1 MKRFSKFYVMMF
13 LLFSIISF
21 ASFAASDPDLD
32 RLEEVYNEVIVNGN
46 KDFLG
51 GFSKK
56 ELAIIRNTIYAKK
69 GYKFKRKE
77 YQKYFG
83 AKEWYKGTTNKQNI
97 LNRKEQK
104 YFGAKDWYKGTT
116 SKQNIL
122 NKNEQKLVD
131 IIVKYE
137 KNGGSSNGSSEYS
150 APSTQMPDLDSGS
163 PTTEEIEAT
172 SETDSG
178 STHYINL
185 D

>member
-1 MKRFSKFYVMMF
+1 MKRFSKLYIMMF

-21 ASFAASDPDLD
+21 ASFAASDSDLD

-46 KDFLG
+46 KDFLS
-51 GFSKK
+51 GFSSD

-77 YQKYFG
+77 YQRYFG
-83 AKEWYKGTTNKQNI
+83 AKKWYKGTT
-97 LNRKEQK
+97 
-104 YFGAKDWYKGTT
+104 D
-116 SKQNIL
+116 KQNIL

-137 KNGGSSNGSSEYS
+137 KHGGSSNTYS
-150 APSTQMPDLDSGS
+150 APSNETLDIDSGS
-163 PTTEEIEAT
+163 PTTEEINTASEA
-172 SETDSG
+172 DSG
-178 STHYINL
+178 TTHYINL

>member
-1 MKRFSKFYVMMF
+1 MKRFSKLYIMMF

-46 KDFLG
+46 KDFLS
-51 GFSKK
+51 GFSSD

-77 YQKYFG
+77 YQRYFG
-83 AKEWYKGTTNKQNI
+83 AKKWYKGTT
-97 LNRKEQK
+97 
-104 YFGAKDWYKGTT
+104 D
-116 SKQNIL
+116 KQNIL

-137 KNGGSSNGSSEYS
+137 KHGGSSNTYS
-150 APSTQMPDLDSGS
+150 APSNEAIDIDSGS
-163 PTTEEIEAT
+163 PSTEEINAASEA
-172 SETDSG
+172 DSG
-178 STHYINL
+178 TTHYINL

>member
-1 MKRFSKFYVMMF
+1 MKKSLKFVCMVF
-13 LLFSIISF
+13 LLFSVISF
-21 ASFAASDPDLD
+21 ASFGASDPDLD
-32 RLEEVYNEVIVNGN
+32 RLDDVYNEVIVNGD
-46 KDFLG
+46 KDYLSN
-51 GFSKK
+51 FSAD
-56 ELAIIRNTIYAKK
+56 ELAIIRNTIYAKR

-97 LNRKEQK
+97 LNRK
-104 YFGAKDWYKGTT
+104 
-116 SKQNIL
+116 
-122 NKNEQKLVD
+122 EQKLVD

>member
-1 MKRFSKFYVMMF
+1 MKRFSKLYIMMF

-21 ASFAASDPDLD
+21 ASFAASDSDLD

-46 KDFLG
+46 KDFLS
-51 GFSKK
+51 GFSSD

-77 YQKYFG
+77 YQRYFG
-83 AKEWYKGTTNKQNI
+83 AKKWYKGTT
-97 LNRKEQK
+97 
-104 YFGAKDWYKGTT
+104 D
-116 SKQNIL
+116 KQNIL

-137 KNGGSSNGSSEYS
+137 KHGGSSNTYS
-150 APSTQMPDLDSGS
+150 APSNEAIDIDSGS
-163 PTTEEIEAT
+163 PSTEEINAASEA
-172 SETDSG
+172 DSG
-178 STHYINL
+178 TTHYINL

>member
-1 MKRFSKFYVMMF
+1 MKRFSKLYVMMF

-83 AKEWYKGTTNKQNI
+83 AKDWYRGTT
-97 LNRKEQK
+97 
-104 YFGAKDWYKGTT
+104 D
-116 SKQNIL
+116 KQNIL

-137 KNGGSSNGSSEYS
+137 KHGGSSNTYS
-150 APSTQMPDLDSGS
+150 ASSNETLDIDSGS

>member
-1 MKRFSKFYVMMF
+1 MKKFSKLYVMIF
-13 LLFSIISF
+13 LLLSVISF
-21 ASFAASDPDLD
+21 ASFGAGDPDLD
-32 RLEEVYNEVIVNGN
+32 RLDDVYNEVIVNGN
-46 KDFLG
+46 KDYLSN
-51 GFSKK
+51 FSAD

-97 LNRKEQK
+97 LNRK
-104 YFGAKDWYKGTT
+104 
-116 SKQNIL
+116 
-122 NKNEQKLVD
+122 EQKLVD

>member
-1 MKRFSKFYVMMF
+1 MKKFSKLYVMIF
-13 LLFSIISF
+13 LLLSVISF
-21 ASFAASDPDLD
+21 ASFGADDPDLD
-32 RLEEVYNEVIVNGN
+32 RLDDVYNEVIVNGD
-46 KDFLG
+46 KDYLSN
-51 GFSKK
+51 FSAD

-104 YFGAKDWYKGTT
+104 
-116 SKQNIL
+116 
-122 NKNEQKLVD
+122 LVD

-137 KNGGSSNGSSEYS
+137 KSMKAGEVADVPENDSE
-150 APSTQMPDLDSGS
+150 
-163 PTTEEIEAT
+163 
-172 SETDSG
+172 ETN
-178 STHYINL
+178 YINL

>member
-1 MKRFSKFYVMMF
+1 MKKFSKLYVMMF
-13 LLFSIISF
+13 LLLSVISF
-21 ASFAASDPDLD
+21 ASFGAGDPDLD
-32 RLEEVYNEVIVNGN
+32 RLDDVYNEVIVNGD
-46 KDFLG
+46 KDYLSN
-51 GFSKK
+51 FSAD

-104 YFGAKDWYKGTT
+104 
-116 SKQNIL
+116 
-122 NKNEQKLVD
+122 LVD

-137 KNGGSSNGSSEYS
+137 KAMKEGEVAN
-150 APSTQMPDLDSGS
+150 AP
-163 PTTEEIEAT
+163 
-172 SETDSG
+172 ETDSEE
-178 STHYINL
+178 TNDINL

>member
-1 MKRFSKFYVMMF
+1 MKKSLKFVCMVF
-13 LLFSIISF
+13 LLFSVISF
-21 ASFAASDPDLD
+21 ASFGAGDPDLD
-32 RLEEVYNEVIVNGN
+32 RLDDVYNEVIVNGD
-46 KDFLG
+46 KDYLSN
-51 GFSKK
+51 FSAD

-104 YFGAKDWYKGTT
+104 
-116 SKQNIL
+116 
-122 NKNEQKLVD
+122 LVD

-137 KNGGSSNGSSEYS
+137 KSMKAGEV
-150 APSTQMPDLDSGS
+150 ADVP
-163 PTTEEIEAT
+163 
-172 SETDSG
+172 ETDSEE
-178 STHYINL
+178 TNYINL

>member
-1 MKRFSKFYVMMF
+1 MKRFSKLYVMIF

-46 KDFLG
+46 KDFLS
-51 GFSKK
+51 GFSSD

-83 AKEWYKGTTNKQNI
+83 AKKWYKGTT
-97 LNRKEQK
+97 
-104 YFGAKDWYKGTT
+104 D
-116 SKQNIL
+116 KQNIL

-137 KNGGSSNGSSEYS
+137 KHGGSSNTYS
-150 APSTQMPDLDSGS
+150 APSNEAIDIDSGS
-163 PTTEEIEAT
+163 PSTEEINAASEA
-172 SETDSG
+172 DSG
-178 STHYINL
+178 TTHYINL

>member
-1 MKRFSKFYVMMF
+1 MKRFSKLYIMMF

-46 KDFLG
+46 KDFLS
-51 GFSKK
+51 GFSSD
-56 ELAIIRNTIYAKK
+56 ELAIIRNTIYAKR

-83 AKEWYKGTTNKQNI
+83 AKGWYKGTTN
-97 LNRKEQK
+97 
-104 YFGAKDWYKGTT
+104 
-116 SKQNIL
+116 KQNIL

-137 KNGGSSNGSSEYS
+137 KHGGSSNTYS
-150 APSTQMPDLDSGS
+150 APSNEAIDIDSGS
-163 PTTEEIEAT
+163 PSTEEIEDT
-172 SETDSG
+172 SEANSG
-178 STHYINL
+178 TTHYINL

>member
-1 MKRFSKFYVMMF
+1 MKKFSKLYVMMF
-13 LLFSIISF
+13 LLLSVISF
-21 ASFAASDPDLD
+21 ASFGAGDPDLD
-32 RLEEVYNEVIVNGN
+32 RLDDVYNEVIVNGD
-46 KDFLG
+46 KDYLSN
-51 GFSKK
+51 FSAD

-104 YFGAKDWYKGTT
+104 
-116 SKQNIL
+116 
-122 NKNEQKLVD
+122 LVD

-137 KNGGSSNGSSEYS
+137 KAMKEGEVAD
-150 APSTQMPDLDSGS
+150 AP
-163 PTTEEIEAT
+163 
-172 SETDSG
+172 ETDSEEIN
-178 STHYINL
+178 YINL

>member
-1 MKRFSKFYVMMF
+1 MKRFSKSYVMIF

-21 ASFAASDPDLD
+21 ASFAANDPDLD
-32 RLEEVYNEVIVNGN
+32 TLDEVYNEVIVNGN
-46 KDFLG
+46 KDFLS

-83 AKEWYKGTTNKQNI
+83 AKDWYRGTTN
-97 LNRKEQK
+97 
-104 YFGAKDWYKGTT
+104 
-116 SKQNIL
+116 KQNIL

-137 KNGGSSNGSSEYS
+137 KNGRSSSTYS
-150 APSTQMPDLDSGS
+150 APFNEALDIDSES
-163 PTTEEIEAT
+163 PTTEEINDTFEGNSST
-172 SETDSG
+172 
-178 STHYINL
+178 THYINL

>member
-1 MKRFSKFYVMMF
+1 MKRFSKLYVMIF

-46 KDFLG
+46 KDFLS
-51 GFSKK
+51 GFSSD

-77 YQKYFG
+77 YQRYFG
-83 AKEWYKGTTNKQNI
+83 AKKWYKGTT
-97 LNRKEQK
+97 
-104 YFGAKDWYKGTT
+104 D
-116 SKQNIL
+116 KQNIL

-137 KNGGSSNGSSEYS
+137 KHGGSSNTYS
-150 APSTQMPDLDSGS
+150 APSNEAIDIDSGS
-163 PTTEEIEAT
+163 PSTEEINAASEA
-172 SETDSG
+172 DSG
-178 STHYINL
+178 TTHYINL

>member
-1 MKRFSKFYVMMF
+1 MKRFSKLYVMIF
-13 LLFSIISF
+13 LLFSVISF
-21 ASFAASDPDLD
+21 ASFGDSDPDLD
-32 RLEEVYNEVIVNGN
+32 TLDEVYNEVIVNGN
-46 KDFLG
+46 KDFLS

-56 ELAIIRNTIYAKK
+56 ELAIIRNTIYAKR

-104 YFGAKDWYKGTT
+104 
-116 SKQNIL
+116 
-122 NKNEQKLVD
+122 LVD

-137 KNGGSSNGSSEYS
+137 KSMKAGEVADVPENDSE
-150 APSTQMPDLDSGS
+150 
-163 PTTEEIEAT
+163 
-172 SETDSG
+172 ETN
-178 STHYINL
+178 YINL

>member
-21 ASFAASDPDLD
+21 ASFAANDPDLD

-46 KDFLG
+46 QDFLS
-51 GFSKK
+51 GFSSK
-56 ELAIIRNTIYAKK
+56 ELAIIRNTIYAKR

-77 YQKYFG
+77 YQ
-83 AKEWYKGTTNKQNI
+83 
-97 LNRKEQK
+97 R

-116 SKQNIL
+116 DKQNIL

-137 KNGGSSNGSSEYS
+137 KNGGSSNSSSGYS
-150 APSTQMPDLDSGS
+150 APSTQMPNLDLDSGS
-163 PTTEEIEAT
+163 PSTEEIEAA
-172 SETDSG
+172 SEANSST
-178 STHYINL
+178 THYINL

>member
-1 MKRFSKFYVMMF
+1 MKKFSKLYVMIF
-13 LLFSIISF
+13 LLLSVISF
-21 ASFAASDPDLD
+21 ASFGAGDPDLD
-32 RLEEVYNEVIVNGN
+32 RLDDVYNEVIVNGN
-46 KDFLG
+46 KDYLSN
-51 GFSKK
+51 FSAD

-104 YFGAKDWYKGTT
+104 
-116 SKQNIL
+116 
-122 NKNEQKLVD
+122 LVD

-137 KNGGSSNGSSEYS
+137 KSMKAGEVADVPENDSE
-150 APSTQMPDLDSGS
+150 
-163 PTTEEIEAT
+163 
-172 SETDSG
+172 ETN
-178 STHYINL
+178 YINL